1 MDWNF
6 TYTKKNKM
14 KQNIVHAIYANAVP
28 TASWVSLRFDKRL
41 GWVILLVLA
50 FVGNVRH
57 HMHSELGV
65 DYHVGGKAL
74 NHMFSHPLTILSLY
88 SEHP

>member
-28 TASWVSLRFDKRL
+28 TASWVSLRPHEKVRV
-41 GWVILLVLA
+41 GHVLVLA

-74 NHMFSHPLTILSLY
+74 NHMFSHALIISSL
-88 SEHP
+88 